1 GENRLNHLAVV
12 RVFSFVALGFAVLL
26 AICFLVAAATGE
38 SQQLMVFAGTAISI
52 GALASTVILLTD
64 KPQKRAQARDGLAV
78 AMLFW
83 TVGSAIS
90 AIPFVDYIGSP
101 DFLSAFYESVS
112 NLTTT
117 GHSRIDP
124 VLEPMPTSIFVWRAM
139 LHLIGAI
146 ATITIAASVFS
157 GLNLGGPGVHRN
169 RFFSETDGSFFDPI
183 LRIIRVSSALIL
195 SSTILLAAILLALGL
210 APRDA
215 LAGAVSAITTG
226 MVDPLAY
233 DQAPQAGPFHGF
245 ALWCGLVVGT
255 LGLIAVDGAGQGRI
269 RSVLI
274 DPETLAWVGSLSLI
288 AALAFFAGL
297 PLIESVGWATSS
309 LATSGI
315 ALTDPQQFS
324 RLPIVLVL
332 FPVLIGGSA
341 LSAAGG
347 FKLARLIVLS
357 RRVALE
363 FAQLGYRGSMQHFAF
378 RGRRQSDRTV
388 MSVWVYL
395 VGYIVACTLG
405 TLLLSAAGLS
415 FNDAI
420 LAGIGSLS
428 NAGHILAGI
437 NAELHG
443 AAQICVI
450 LGMILGRLEVIALIP
465 ALNPS
470 FWQR

>member
-1 GENRLNHLAVV
+1 MNHLAVV
-12 RVFSFVALGFAVLL
+12 RVFSFVTLGFAILL
-26 AICFLVAAATGE
+26 AICFLVAVATGE
-38 SQQLMVFAGTAISI
+38 TQQLMVFAGTAFSL
-52 GALASTVILLTD
+52 GALGSTVILLTD
-64 KPQKRAQARDGLAV
+64 KPTKRAQARDGLAV
-78 AMLFW
+78 ALLFW
-83 TVGSAIS
+83 TLGGAIA
-90 AIPFVDYIGSP
+90 AIPFIDYIGAP
-101 DFLSAFYESVS
+101 DFLAALYESTS

-117 GHSRIDP
+117 GHSRLNPI
-124 VLEPMPTSIFVWRAM
+124 ESPMPTSIFVWRAM
-139 LHLIGAI
+139 LHLIGAV
-146 ATITIAASVFS
+146 ASITIAASVFS

-169 RFFSETDGSFFDPI
+169 RFFSEPEGSFFDPI
-183 LRIIRVSSALIL
+183 ARIIRVSAALVL
-195 SSTILLAAILLALGL
+195 ASSFVLAAILLAIGL

-226 MVDPLAY
+226 MVDPLASEIS
-233 DQAPQAGPFHGF
+233 PQGGSAHAFV
-245 ALWCGLVVGT
+245 LWIGLVAGT
-255 LGLIAVDGAGQGRI
+255 LGLVAVDGAGRGQARLAL
-269 RSVLI
+269 V
-274 DPETLAWVGSLSLI
+274 DPETLAWIGSLILI
-288 AALAFFAGL
+288 ATLAVFAGL
-297 PLIESVGWATSS
+297 PLIESLGWATSS

-315 ALTDPQQFS
+315 ALTDPQQFA

-363 FAQLGYRGSMQHFAF
+363 FAQLGYRGSMKHFAF

-395 VGYIVACTLG
+395 VGYIVACTVG

-415 FNDAI
+415 FDDAI

-428 NAGHILAGI
+428 NAGHILAGM
-437 NAELHG
+437 NAELNMV
-443 AAQICVI
+443 AQISVI
-450 LGMILGRLEVIALIP
+450 LGMILGRLEVIALLP